1 MKLPDVG
8 ILRERQFR
16 SLYFAR
22 TFSMLGDGIVPV
34 ALAFAVLEVER
45 SATALGLV
53 LGAQALT
60 RVGFI
65 LVGGVVGDRLPR
77 RLVMVTSDMVRF
89 ATQAATAALLISQH
103 AELWHLVALQATH
116 GAASAF
122 FLPASTGII
131 PELVRRDRL
140 QEANALVSLTSSAF
154 SLLGPVASGTIVATS
169 GPGWAFAVDSGTFLL
184 SASFLLRIGSLGVI
198 TATTDSFLAQFRAG
212 WYEVRSRTW
221 LWMDGLFSALG
232 NAITLAPIW
241 VLGPLIAKES
251 LSGARSWAA
260 ITALFG
266 AGAIVGSIGA
276 LRFKPERPLFVAW
289 SLLAL
294 FALPPAMLAIPA
306 PTAIIAASAF
316 LAGISLNFANT
327 LFETVLQQEVPS
339 SAISRATSF
348 TWGLALV
355 LQPIGFAAV
364 GPIADAVGMRATLIG
379 AGAWEL
385 VACAIV
391 LSVPGV
397 RDLRRV
403 RDVELD
409 PDAPVDAVV

>member
-8 ILRERQFR
+8 ILRERRFR

-53 LGAQALT
+53 LAAQAAT

-77 RLVMVTSDMVRF
+77 RLVMVTSDLVRF
-89 ATQAATAALLISQH
+89 GTQAATAALLITQH
-103 AELWHLVALQATH
+103 AELWHLAALQATH

-131 PELVRRDRL
+131 PELVPRNRL

-154 SLLGPVASGTIVATS
+154 SLVGPVVSGTIVATA

-184 SASFLLRIGSLGVI
+184 SASFLLRIGSLGAI
-198 TATTDSFLAQFRAG
+198 AATTDSFLAQFRAG

-221 LWMDGLFSALG
+221 LWMDGLFSALA

-251 LSGARSWAA
+251 LAGARSWAA

-266 AGAIVGSIGA
+266 AGAIAGSIGA

-306 PTAIIAASAF
+306 PTAVIAASAF

-355 LQPIGFAAV
+355 LQPIGFAVV
-364 GPIADAVGMRATLIG
+364 GPIADALGMRATLIG

-409 PDAPVDAVV
+409 PDAPVDAVL

>member
-8 ILRERQFR
+8 ILRERRFR

-45 SATALGLV
+45 SATALGFV
-53 LGAQALT
+53 LGAQAVT

-65 LVGGVVGDRLPR
+65 LIGGVVGDRLPR
-77 RLVMVTSDMVRF
+77 RLVMVMSDVVRF
-89 ATQAATAALLISQH
+89 GTQGATAALLISQH

-154 SLLGPVASGTIVATS
+154 TLVGPVVSGTIVATS

-184 SASFLLRIGSLGVI
+184 SASFLLRIGPLGAI
-198 TATTDSFLAQFRAG
+198 SATTDSFLAQFREG
-212 WYEVRSRTW
+212 WHEVRSRTW
-221 LWMDGLFSALG
+221 LWMDGVFSALA

-251 LSGARSWAA
+251 LDGARSWAA

-266 AGAIVGSIGA
+266 AGAIAGSIGA
-276 LRFKPERPLFVAW
+276 LRFKPERPLFVGW
-289 SLLAL
+289 SLLTL

-339 SAISRATSF
+339 NAISRATSF

-355 LQPIGFAAV
+355 LQPIGFAVV
-364 GPIADAVGMRATLIG
+364 GPIADAVGRRATLIG

-403 RDVELD
+403 RDVELE
-409 PDAPVDAVV
+409 PDAPLDAVI